1 MDWKIREGFS
11 LALPE
16 QPTGGDT
23 LLDKHLSG
31 HERDIRAMWRRY
43 FETIAI
49 ASRRN
54 PRLQTSKVPL
64 KYRTQFIEFSEWPQ
78 GQ

>member
-1 MDWKIREGFS
+1 
-11 LALPE
+11 
-16 QPTGGDT
+16 
-23 LLDKHLSG
+23 
-31 HERDIRAMWRRY
+31 MWRRY

-64 KYRTQFIEFSEWPQ
+64 KYRTQLIEFSEWPQ